1 MSDLPTSLKLRA
13 LAKAQPLNVQLELTY
28 RCNWRCVFCYNPRHH
43 DVRSLSTAE
52 WLTVLDDLRALG
64 TLTVTLTGG
73 EPLTR
78 PDFFDIALG
87 VRARAF
93 ALRIFTNGALLD
105 ANAVARIAA
114 LQPLAVEMSLHGAT
128 ADVHERT
135 TAIAGSFAR
144 MLDGARQLIDA
155 GVNVVLKTPLTNLN
169 EHQLDDLVALA
180 ASLGVQLQLDPHITA
195 RDDGDRSPMA
205 YGASR
210 DTVRRALELGIRD
223 GSIAPMER
231 ETGGSNCGLGRVTM
245 AVDPEGNVYPCLQ
258 WRHRPLGNVRETRL
272 RDLWHASPARAEAA
286 QIARDVNDRLVER
299 GGAIAEFPFCPAIAY
314 QESGDPFTPD
324 AAFRMRAEVAAE
336 LRGRHS

>member
-1 MSDLPTSLKLRA
+1 MSELPSSLKRRA

-28 RCNWRCVFCYNPRHH
+28 RCNWRCVFCYNPRHN
-43 DVRSLSTAE
+43 DLRGMSTSE
-52 WLTVLDDLRALG
+52 WIAVLDDLRALG

-78 PDFFDIALG
+78 ADFFDIASA

-105 ANAVARIAA
+105 ADAVARIAE

-128 ADVHERT
+128 AGVHEQT

-144 MLDGARQLIDA
+144 MLDGARQLIAA
-155 GVNVVLKTPLTNLN
+155 GVHVVFKTPLTNLN
-169 EHQLDDLVALA
+169 EHQMDEMIALA
-180 ASLGVQLQLDPHITA
+180 ESLGVQLQLDPHITA

-210 DTVRRALELGIRD
+210 ETIRRALQLGIAQ

-231 ETGGSNCGLGRVTM
+231 ERGGSNCGLGRVTM

-258 WRHRPLGNVRETRL
+258 WRHRPLGNVRATPL
-272 RDLWHASPARAEAA
+272 RELWHASPARAEAA
-286 QIARDVNDRLVER
+286 RIAQEVNDRFVER
-299 GGAIAEFPFCPAIAY
+299 GGAIAEFPFCPAIAF

-324 AAFRMRAEVAAE
+324 AAFRMRAELAAE
-336 LRGRHS
+336 LRGQRP